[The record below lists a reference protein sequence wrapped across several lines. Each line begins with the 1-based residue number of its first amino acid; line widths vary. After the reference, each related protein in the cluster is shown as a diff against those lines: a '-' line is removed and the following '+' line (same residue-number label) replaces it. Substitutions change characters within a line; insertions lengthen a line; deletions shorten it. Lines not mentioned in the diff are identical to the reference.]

1 MKIIAKRRIR
11 YPMGL
16 ERAYAKEIV
25 AHTKSLFDVV
35 QSFIPKM
42 IDLLSTSMI
51 AFDDTEDELSRLM
64 REIAEAV
71 ESLPSMENQVSKM
84 YAAVRK
90 HATNEIA
97 SVFTSVFGAL
107 PYMTGQPF
115 RQDDDVQDMIRN
127 TEPFEQLKRLWVQQN
142 LDLIKSIDAETLR
155 KIRETMA
162 DMIIGTVDRAELN
175 RTLIDALKHMEGVEE
190 RRAALIGR
198 DQVGKLN
205 GRLSEYQQRQLGLE
219 EYIWVTAGDER
230 VRPSH
235 RALNGKKFRWDDPP
249 PEGHP
254 GYPIQCRCIADPVI
268 DIDKINLAPKAGTF
282 APLDDEGNLEQ
293 AKKYDRKILITDIA
307 IDKVRYVA
315 LPEVSEAINTVI
327 MEAHKELLRMAK
339 DDNNSDEVL
348 AILSFLNGSRK
359 AFVPGSVDTVGVDI
373 SHPEAYHM
381 LTSAQ
386 VNELFYLHN
395 HPSGASFSFADL
407 VTFAEY
413 PQIGVMSVVTNLGRV
428 FLLQKTT
435 KYDYNKMRAVIQD
448 AYAKVK
454 QGTYSER
461 QAVREILRK
470 CKKGGVVYVR
480 SK

>member
-1 MKIIAKRRIR
+1 MKIISKRNIK

-25 AHTKSLFDVV
+25 SHTKSLFTVV
-35 QSFIPKM
+35 RSFVPYM
-42 IDLLSTSMI
+42 VNLVSSSVI

-64 REIAEAV
+64 SEIAKAV
-71 ESLPSMENQVSKM
+71 ESLPSMQPQVEKM
-84 YAAVRK
+84 YDAVRR
-90 HATNEIA
+90 HATKEIT
-97 SVFTSVFGAL
+97 SVFMSVFGAVPRVIPAPL
-107 PYMTGQPF
+107 
-115 RQDDDVQDMIRN
+115 RQDDEFEEMMRN
-127 TEPFEQLKRLWVQQN
+127 TEQFEKLKRLWVQQN

-205 GRLSEYQQRQLGLE
+205 GRLSEYQQRKLGIE

-282 APLDDEGNLEQ
+282 APLDEAELEQ
-293 AKKYDRKILITDIA
+293 AKKRDRKIPITDIA
-307 IDKVRYVA
+307 IKKVQYVEVPG
-315 LPEVSEAINTVI
+315 LPEIINEALKDAN
-327 MEAHKELLRMAK
+327 KELLQKAK
-339 DDNNSDEVL
+339 DENKSDEML
-348 AILSFLNGSRK
+348 GILSFSKGTRK
-359 AFVPGSVDTVGVDI
+359 EFVPGTIGSVGINI
-373 SHPEAYHM
+373 SDFDAYH
-381 LTSAQ
+381 LFVSAQ
-386 VNELFYLHN
+386 VNEIYYLHN
-395 HPSGASFSFADL
+395 HPSGSSFSLTDIM
-407 VTFAEY
+407 TFIGH
-413 PQIGVMSVVTNLGRV
+413 PQIGLLSVVTNQGKV
-428 FLLQKTT
+428 FMLHKTS
-435 KYDYNKMRAVIQD
+435 KYDYNKTQEIFDEVL
-448 AYAKVK
+448 AKANSRK
-454 QGTYSER
+454 YTQQ
-461 QAVREILRK
+461 QAVREFLKR
-470 CKKGGVVYVR
+470 CSAGGVQYVR
-480 SK
+480 